1 MRRPYSRLA
10 AACALA
16 VVTAVLAS
24 GSAFAGGNPN
34 APGQEKKAAEQAQP
48 QQQPQSQAPA
58 AQSSQA
64 QTQQPVQQAPTSAS
78 TASTGHVPP
87 GQAKKQASSSTRTAS
102 TQHGSSKAS
111 VQASTSTQAGVKP
124 SSTTTH
130 WTHCMTGSSSSGAT
144 CTPSDNGHTP
154 SAGSD
159 VSKRYGNGQTA
170 AQIAV
175 SRGGIGV
182 QLTGP
187 GNSQPHKVSVC
198 GKPSNPS
205 GGVDVHAVKSYSNLN
220 CQPTQKQSVS
230 VTATCGS
237 TIVVTT
243 TTAGIAHGHGEG
255 LVHNKHM
262 QVTTSTSVV
271 PNGQTCSQQTE
282 QSTQQQVQQST
293 QQQVQQSTQQQVQ
306 QSSSQQSSS
315 QQSTS
320 SSSSNTSSNTSQST
334 AQAPVTQASAPT
346 KSTGGVL
353 GAMKTLKP
361 QRAAAAHHGVLGTVT
376 HVAGSTLP
384 FTGFPVWLAV
394 LIALGLIGLGLGL
407 RRRASVSRL

>member
-48 QQQPQSQAPA
+48 QQQPQTQAP

-64 QTQQPVQQAPTSAS
+64 QTQQPVQQAPTSPS

-87 GQAKKQASSSTRTAS
+87 GQAKKQASSSTQTAS
-102 TQHGSSKAS
+102 AQHGSSKAS
-111 VQASTSTQAGVKP
+111 VQASTSSQAGVKP

-175 SRGGIGV
+175 SRGGVNV

-271 PNGQTCSQQTE
+271 PNGQVCSQQQAE
-282 QSTQQQVQQST
+282 QSSQQQVQQSSQQQVQQST
-293 QQQVQQSTQQQVQ
+293 QQQV
-306 QSSSQQSSS
+306 QQSSS

-334 AQAPVTQASAPT
+334 AQAPVKQASAPT

-407 RRRASVSRL
+407 RRRAAVSRL

>member
-1 MRRPYSRLA
+1 MRRPFSRLA

-34 APGQEKKAAEQAQP
+34 APGQEKKAAEQAQT
-48 QQQPQSQAPA
+48 QQQSQATA

-64 QTQQPVQQAPTSAS
+64 EMQQPVQQAPTS
-78 TASTGHVPP
+78 VPP
-87 GQAKKQASSSTRTAS
+87 GRAKKQGSSTQTAS
-102 TQHGSSKAS
+102 AQHGSSKAS
-111 VQASTSTQAGVKP
+111 VQASTSSQAGVKP

-130 WTHCMTGSSSSGAT
+130 WTHCTTGSSAGGAT

-154 SAGSD
+154 SAGAD

-170 AQIAV
+170 AEIAV

-205 GGVDVHAVKSYSNLN
+205 GGVDVHAVKSYSNLT
-220 CQPTQKQSVS
+220 CQPAQKQSVS

-243 TTAGIAHGHGEG
+243 ATAGVAHGHGEG

-262 QVTTSTSVV
+262 QVTTSTSVQ
-271 PNGQTCSQQTE
+271 PNGQTCSQQA
-282 QSTQQQVQQST
+282 QQST
-293 QQQVQQSTQQQVQ
+293 QQQVQESTQQQVQ
-306 QSSSQQSSS
+306 QSSSQQS
-315 QQSTS
+315 TS
-320 SSSSNTSSNTSQST
+320 SSNSTTSNTASATSQST
-334 AQAPVTQASAPT
+334 AQAPVQQASAPT

-384 FTGFPVWLAV
+384 FTGFPVWLAM
-394 LIALGLIGLGLGL
+394 LIALGLIGLGVGL
-407 RRRASVSRL
+407 RRRATVSRV